1 MKTLFLECNMG
12 AAGDMLTAALLDL
25 LPEERQ
31 QEFLRVMNSIPG
43 VQVRVDP
50 AEKCGVRGLHVTVL
64 AHGQEEH
71 SHDVA
76 CGGPETAHVHEHSHE
91 HPHDHDHEHAHE
103 HDHEHEHDHGHEHE
117 HIHEQEHLHDHVH
130 DHDHGHG
137 HAHHHASLAD
147 VRAIVEGLPVPESVK
162 KKTMEV
168 YGLIAEAEAHAHGQP
183 VELVHFHEVGA
194 LDAVADVTAVCLLM
208 EWLGADRV
216 VASPVNLGGGQVKCA
231 HGVLPVPAPATAWL
245 VRGIPCYGGSV
256 QAELCTPTGAALLRT
271 FASSFGPMPAMT
283 VGAVGVGTGN
293 KDFAAANV
301 VRAFLGESGGAG
313 ESEHIV
319 ELACNLDDMTGEAV
333 AYAAGVLLAAGALD
347 VYTEAIQMKKNRP
360 AVKLCCL
367 CRPADAERLTG
378 LMLAHTTSW
387 GVRRCAMERVAQPRE
402 CRRVDTPYG
411 PVDVK
416 FAPGMLGKAKAEFDQ
431 AAAAAAAAGVP
442 LETVLE
448 AARRAFEK
456 R

>member
-1 MKTLFLECNMG
+1 MKTLYLECNMG

-25 LPEERQ
+25 LPEERR
-31 QEFLRVMNSIPG
+31 QEFLKVMNAIPG
-43 VQVRVDP
+43 VQMRAEP

-64 AHGQEEH
+64 AHGVEEH
-71 SHDVA
+71 SHDVP
-76 CGGPETAHVHEHSHE
+76 CGGADA
-91 HPHDHDHEHAHE
+91 PHLHG
-103 HDHEHEHDHGHEHE
+103 HDHGHEHE
-117 HIHEQEHLHDHVH
+117 HGHEHPHE
-130 DHDHGHG
+130 HDHGHDHEHPHEHEHG
-137 HAHHHASLAD
+137 HEHSHHHASLAD
-147 VRAIVEGLPVPESVK
+147 VRAIVEGLPVPETVK
-162 KKTMEV
+162 AKAMEV
-168 YGLIAEAEAHAHGQP
+168 YGLIAAAEAHAHGQP

-216 VASPVNLGGGQVKCA
+216 AASPVNLGGGQVKCA

-245 VRGIPCYGGSV
+245 MRDIPCYGGEV
-256 QAELCTPTGAALLRT
+256 QAELCTPTGAALLRA
-271 FASSFGPMPAMT
+271 FATSFGPMPAMT
-283 VGAVGVGTGN
+283 VKAVGVGAGN
-293 KDFAAANV
+293 KEFAAANV
-301 VRAFLGESGGAG
+301 VRAFLGETEGCG
-313 ESEHIV
+313 ETDQVV

-367 CRPADAERLTG
+367 CRPADAERLSG

-387 GVRRCAMERVAQPRE
+387 GVRRCAMERIVQPRE
-402 CRRVDTPYG
+402 CRRVETPYG
-411 PVDVK
+411 AVDVK
-416 FAPGMLGKAKAEFDQ
+416 FAPGMPGKAKAEFDQ

>member
-1 MKTLFLECNMG
+1 MKTLYLECNMG

-25 LPEERQ
+25 LPEERR
-31 QEFLRVMNSIPG
+31 QEFLKVMNAIPG
-43 VQVRVDP
+43 VQVRAEP

-64 AHGQEEH
+64 AHGVEEH
-71 SHDVA
+71 SHDVP
-76 CGGPETAHVHEHSHE
+76 CGGADAPHLHE
-91 HPHDHDHEHAHE
+91 HPHDHEHEHGHQ
-103 HDHEHEHDHGHEHE
+103 HPHEHDHGHDHEHPHEHE
-117 HIHEQEHLHDHVH
+117 HGHE
-130 DHDHGHG
+130 HG
-137 HAHHHASLAD
+137 HHHASLAD
-147 VRAIVEGLPVPESVK
+147 VRAIVEGLPVPETVK
-162 KKTMEV
+162 AKAMEV
-168 YGLIAEAEAHAHGQP
+168 YGLIAAAEAHAHGQP

-208 EWLGADRV
+208 EWLGVGRV
-216 VASPVNLGGGQVKCA
+216 AASPVNLGGGQVKCA

-245 VRGIPCYGGSV
+245 MRGIPCYGGEV
-256 QAELCTPTGAALLRT
+256 RAELCTPTGAALLRA
-271 FASSFGPMPAMT
+271 FATSFGPMPAMT
-283 VGAVGVGTGN
+283 VKAVGVGAGN
-293 KDFAAANV
+293 KEFAAANV
-301 VRAFLGESGGAG
+301 VRAFLGETEGCG
-313 ESEHIV
+313 EADQVV

-416 FAPGMLGKAKAEFDQ
+416 FAPGMPGKAKAEFDQ

>member
-1 MKTLFLECNMG
+1 MKTLYLECNMG

-25 LPEERQ
+25 LPEERR
-31 QEFLRVMNSIPG
+31 QEFLKVMNAIPG
-43 VQVRVDP
+43 VQMRAEP

-64 AHGQEEH
+64 AHGVEEH
-71 SHDVA
+71 SHDVP
-76 CGGPETAHVHEHSHE
+76 CGGADAPHLHGHDHGHE
-91 HPHDHDHEHAHE
+91 HP
-103 HDHEHEHDHGHEHE
+103 HEHDHGHEHAHE
-117 HIHEQEHLHDHVH
+117 HA
-130 DHDHGHG
+130 HGHEHG
-137 HAHHHASLAD
+137 HEHGHHHASLAD
-147 VRAIVEGLPVPESVK
+147 VRAIVEGLPVPETVK
-162 KKTMEV
+162 AKAMEV
-168 YGLIAEAEAHAHGQP
+168 YGLIAAAEAHAHGQP

-216 VASPVNLGGGQVKCA
+216 AASPVNLGGGQVKCA

-245 VRGIPCYGGSV
+245 MQGIPCYGGEV
-256 QAELCTPTGAALLRT
+256 QAELCTPTGAALLRA
-271 FASSFGPMPAMT
+271 FATSFGPMPAMT
-283 VGAVGVGTGN
+283 VKAVGVGAGN
-293 KDFAAANV
+293 KEFAAANV
-301 VRAFLGESGGAG
+301 VRAFLGETEGCG
-313 ESEHIV
+313 EADQVV
-319 ELACNLDDMTGEAV
+319 ELACNLDDMTGEAI

-347 VYTEAIQMKKNRP
+347 IYTEAIQMKKNRP

-367 CRPADAERLTG
+367 CRPADAERLSG

-387 GVRRCAMERVAQPRE
+387 GVRRCAMERIVQPRE
-402 CRRVDTPYG
+402 CRRVETPYG
-411 PVDVK
+411 AVDVK
-416 FAPGMLGKAKAEFDQ
+416 FAPGMPGKAKAEFDQ

>member
-1 MKTLFLECNMG
+1 MKTLYLECNMG

-25 LPEERQ
+25 LPEERR
-31 QEFLRVMNSIPG
+31 QEFLKVMNAIPG
-43 VQVRVDP
+43 VQVSVEP

-64 AHGQEEH
+64 AHGVEEH
-71 SHDVA
+71 SHDVP
-76 CGGPETAHVHEHSHE
+76 CGGAGQTHVHEHEHPHDHE
-91 HPHDHDHEHAHE
+91 HDHENVHEHDHDHEHAHE
-103 HDHEHEHDHGHEHE
+103 HAHDHEHAHEHDHH
-117 HIHEQEHLHDHVH
+117 
-130 DHDHGHG
+130 HG
-137 HAHHHASLAD
+137 HHHASLAD
-147 VRAIVEGLPVPESVK
+147 VRAIVEGLPVPETVK
-162 KKTMEV
+162 AKAMEV
-168 YGLIAEAEAHAHGQP
+168 YGLIARAEAHAHGQP

-216 VASPVNLGGGQVKCA
+216 AASPVNLGGGQVKCA

-245 VRGIPCYGGSV
+245 VRDIPCYGGDV
-256 QAELCTPTGAALLRT
+256 QTELCTPTGAALLRT

-283 VGAVGVGTGN
+283 VKAVGVGAGN

-301 VRAFLGESGGAG
+301 VRAFLGETG
-313 ESEHIV
+313 ESGASDQV
-319 ELACNLDDMTGEAV
+319 MELACNLDDMTGEAI

-367 CRPADAERLTG
+367 CRPADAERLSQ

-387 GVRRCAMERVAQPRE
+387 GVRRCAMERVVQPRE
-402 CRRVDTPYG
+402 CRRVETPYG

-416 FAPGMLGKAKAEFDQ
+416 FAPGAQGKAKAEFDQ

>member
-1 MKTLFLECNMG
+1 MKTLYLECNMG

-25 LPEERQ
+25 LPEERR
-31 QEFLRVMNSIPG
+31 QEFLKVMNAIPG
-43 VQVRVDP
+43 VQMRAEP

-64 AHGQEEH
+64 AHGVEEH
-71 SHDVA
+71 SHDVP
-76 CGGPETAHVHEHSHE
+76 CGGADAPHLHE
-91 HPHDHDHEHAHE
+91 HPHDH
-103 HDHEHEHDHGHEHE
+103 EHEHGHEH
-117 HIHEQEHLHDHVH
+117 
-130 DHDHGHG
+130 G
-137 HAHHHASLAD
+137 HHHASLAD
-147 VRAIVEGLPVPESVK
+147 VRAIVEGLPVPETVK
-162 KKTMEV
+162 AKAMEV
-168 YGLIAEAEAHAHGQP
+168 YGLIAAAEAHAHGQP

-216 VASPVNLGGGQVKCA
+216 AASPVNLGGGQVKCA

-245 VRGIPCYGGSV
+245 VRGIPCYGGEV
-256 QAELCTPTGAALLRT
+256 QAELCTPTGAALLRA
-271 FASSFGPMPAMT
+271 FATSFGPMPAMT
-283 VGAVGVGTGN
+283 VKAVGVGAGN
-293 KDFAAANV
+293 KEFAAANV
-301 VRAFLGESGGAG
+301 VRAFLGETEGCG
-313 ESEHIV
+313 EADQVV

-367 CRPADAERLTG
+367 CRPADAGRLSG

-387 GVRRCAMERVAQPRE
+387 GVRRCAMERIVQPRE
-402 CRRVDTPYG
+402 CRRVETPYG
-411 PVDVK
+411 AVDVK
-416 FAPGMLGKAKAEFDQ
+416 FAPGMPGKAKAEFDQ

>member
-25 LPEERQ
+25 LPEERR
-31 QEFLRVMNSIPG
+31 QEFLRVMNAIPG
-43 VQVRVDP
+43 VQVRAEP

-64 AHGQEEH
+64 AHGEEEH
-71 SHDVA
+71 SHDVP
-76 CGGPETAHVHEHSHE
+76 CGGAEEAHIHDHGHPHEHEHTHE
-91 HPHDHDHEHAHE
+91 HEHEHHHEHE
-103 HDHEHEHDHGHEHE
+103 HDHEHGHEYGAGREHDHAHS
-117 HIHEQEHLHDHVH
+117 
-130 DHDHGHG
+130 
-137 HAHHHASLAD
+137 HHHATLAD
-147 VRAIVEGLPVPESVK
+147 VRAIVEGMPVPAAVK
-162 KKTMEV
+162 AKAMEV

-245 VRGIPCYGGSV
+245 VRGVPCYSGDV
-256 QAELCTPTGAALLRT
+256 RAELCTPTGAALLRV
-271 FASSFGPMPAMT
+271 FASSFGPMPVMT
-283 VGAVGVGTGN
+283 VRAVGVGTGS

-301 VRAFLGESGGAG
+301 VRAFWG
-313 ESEHIV
+313 ESEGGERERV
-319 ELACNLDDMTGEAV
+319 AELACNLDDMTGEAI

-367 CRPADAERLTG
+367 CRPADADRLCG

-387 GVRRCAMERVAQPRE
+387 GVRRCEMERTVQPRE

-411 PVDVK
+411 PVEVK
-416 FAPGMLGKAKAEFDQ
+416 FSPAAPAKAKAEFDQ

>member
-25 LPEERQ
+25 LPEERR
-31 QEFLRVMNSIPG
+31 QEFLQVMNAIPG

-64 AHGQEEH
+64 AHGEEEH
-71 SHDVA
+71 SHDVP
-76 CGGPETAHVHEHSHE
+76 CGGAEEAHIHDHGHPHEHEHTHE
-91 HPHDHDHEHAHE
+91 HTHEHEHEHE
-103 HDHEHEHDHGHEHE
+103 HDHEHGHEHE
-117 HIHEQEHLHDHVH
+117 HH
-130 DHDHGHG
+130 HG
-137 HAHHHASLAD
+137 HHHASLAD

-168 YGLIAEAEAHAHGQP
+168 YGLIAEAETHAHGQP

-208 EWLGADRV
+208 EWLAPDRV
-216 VASPVNLGGGQVKCA
+216 VASPVNLGSGQVKCA

-245 VRGIPCYGGSV
+245 VRGIPCYSGDV
-256 QAELCTPTGAALLRT
+256 KAELCTPTGAALLRT

-283 VGAVGVGTGN
+283 VKAVGVGTGN
-293 KDFAAANV
+293 KNFAAANV
-301 VRAFLGESGGAG
+301 VRAFLGETG
-313 ESEHIV
+313 ESGASDQVV
-319 ELACNLDDMTGEAV
+319 ELACNLDDMTGEAI

-367 CRPADAERLTG
+367 CRPADADRLTD

-387 GVRRCAMERVAQPRE
+387 GVRRCEMERVAQPRE

-416 FAPGMLGKAKAEFDQ
+416 FSPAAPAKAKAEFDQ

>member
-25 LPEERQ
+25 LPEERR
-31 QEFLRVMNSIPG
+31 QEFLQVMNAIPG

-64 AHGQEEH
+64 AHGEEEH
-71 SHDVA
+71 SHDVP
-76 CGGPETAHVHEHSHE
+76 CGGAEEAHIHDHGHPHEHEHTHE
-91 HPHDHDHEHAHE
+91 HTHEHEHEHE
-103 HDHEHEHDHGHEHE
+103 HDHEHGHEHE
-117 HIHEQEHLHDHVH
+117 HH
-130 DHDHGHG
+130 HG
-137 HAHHHASLAD
+137 HHHASLAD

-194 LDAVADVTAVCLLM
+194 LDAVADVTAVCLQM
-208 EWLGADRV
+208 EWLAPDRV
-216 VASPVNLGGGQVKCA
+216 VASPVNLGSGQVKCA

-245 VRGIPCYGGSV
+245 VRGIPCYSGDV
-256 QAELCTPTGAALLRT
+256 KAELCTPTGAALLRT

-283 VGAVGVGTGN
+283 VGAVGVGAGN

-301 VRAFLGESGGAG
+301 VRAFWGESANGGRERVA
-313 ESEHIV
+313 
-319 ELACNLDDMTGEAV
+319 ELACNLDDMTGEAI

-367 CRPADAERLTG
+367 CRPADADRLTD

-387 GVRRCAMERVAQPRE
+387 GVRRCEMERMAQPRE

-416 FAPGMLGKAKAEFDQ
+416 FSPAAPAKAKAEFDQ

>member
-1 MKTLFLECNMG
+1 MSNHQHTLIIDG
-12 AAGDMLTAALLDL
+12 TSGISGDMTVAALLDL
-25 LPEERQ
+25 GA
-31 QEFLRVMNSIPG
+31 S
-43 VQVRVDP
+43 
-50 AEKCGVRGLHVTVL
+50 
-64 AHGQEEH
+64 EEH
-71 SHDVA
+71 LRDQLATLPVGGFEIAVTRVNKHGIDACDFDVQLA
-76 CGGPETAHVHEHSHE
+76 EELE
-91 HPHDHDHEHAHE
+91 NHDHDMVWLYGNEAGTEHTHEHEHYHHDHGEHEHEHCHE
-103 HDHEHEHDHGHEHE
+103 HDHEA
-117 HIHEQEHLHDHVH
+117 
-130 DHDHGHG
+130 HGHG
-137 HAHHHASLAD
+137 HEGHHHAHHHHHRSLAD
-147 VRAIVEGLPVPESVK
+147 VTAIIDDSQLSDGAKRRALAIFTALAA
-162 KKTMEV
+162 
-168 YGLIAEAEAHAHGQP
+168 AEAKAHGCP
-183 VELVHFHEVGA
+183 VGDVHFHEVGA

-216 VASPVNLGGGQVKCA
+216 AASPVNLGGGQVKCA

-245 VRGIPCYGGSV
+245 VRDIPCYGGDV
-256 QAELCTPTGAALLRT
+256 QTELCTPTGAALLRT

-283 VGAVGVGTGN
+283 VKAVGVGAGN

-301 VRAFLGESGGAG
+301 VRAFLGETG
-313 ESEHIV
+313 ESGASDQVV
-319 ELACNLDDMTGEAV
+319 ELACNLDDMTGEAI

-367 CRPADAERLTG
+367 CRPADAERLSQ

-387 GVRRCAMERVAQPRE
+387 GVRRCAMERVVQPRE
-402 CRRVDTPYG
+402 CRRVETPYG

-416 FAPGMLGKAKAEFDQ
+416 FAPGAQGKAKAEFDQ

>member
-1 MKTLFLECNMG
+1 MKTLYLECNMG

-25 LPEERQ
+25 LPEERR
-31 QEFLRVMNSIPG
+31 QEFLKVMNAIPG
-43 VQVRVDP
+43 VQVSVEP

-64 AHGQEEH
+64 AHGVEEH
-71 SHDVA
+71 SHDVP
-76 CGGPETAHVHEHSHE
+76 CGGAGQAHVHEHE
-91 HPHDHDHEHAHE
+91 HPHDHEHEHDHEHAHE
-103 HDHEHEHDHGHEHE
+103 HDHEHAHDHEHDHH
-117 HIHEQEHLHDHVH
+117 
-130 DHDHGHG
+130 HG
-137 HAHHHASLAD
+137 HHHASLAD
-147 VRAIVEGLPVPESVK
+147 VRAIVEGLPVPETVK
-162 KKTMEV
+162 AKAMEV
-168 YGLIAEAEAHAHGQP
+168 YGLIARAEAHAHGQP

-216 VASPVNLGGGQVKCA
+216 AASPVNLGGGQVKCA

-245 VRGIPCYGGSV
+245 VRDIPCYGGDV
-256 QAELCTPTGAALLRT
+256 QTELCTPTGAALLRT

-283 VGAVGVGTGN
+283 VKAVGET
-293 KDFAAANV
+293 
-301 VRAFLGESGGAG
+301 GESGA
-313 ESEHIV
+313 SDQVV
-319 ELACNLDDMTGEAV
+319 ELACNLDDMTGETI

-367 CRPADAERLTG
+367 CRPADAERLSQ

-387 GVRRCAMERVAQPRE
+387 GVRRCAMERVVQPRE
-402 CRRVDTPYG
+402 CRRVETPYG

-416 FAPGMLGKAKAEFDQ
+416 FAPGAQGKAKAEFDQ

>member
-1 MKTLFLECNMG
+1 MKTLYLECNMG

-25 LPEERQ
+25 LPEERR
-31 QEFLRVMNSIPG
+31 QEFLKVMNSIPG

-64 AHGQEEH
+64 AHGEEEH
-71 SHDVA
+71 SHDVP
-76 CGGPETAHVHEHSHE
+76 CGGADAPHLHE
-91 HPHDHDHEHAHE
+91 HPHDHDHEHGHEHPHEHGHDHEHPHEHE
-103 HDHEHEHDHGHEHE
+103 HDHEHDH
-117 HIHEQEHLHDHVH
+117 
-130 DHDHGHG
+130 HG
-137 HAHHHASLAD
+137 HHHASLAD
-147 VRAIVEGLPVPESVK
+147 VQAIVEGLPVPETVK
-162 KKTMEV
+162 AKAMEV
-168 YGLIAEAEAHAHGQP
+168 YGLIAQAEAHAHGQP

-208 EWLGADRV
+208 EWLAPERV
-216 VASPVNLGGGQVKCA
+216 AASPVNLGGGQVKCA

-245 VRGIPCYGGSV
+245 VQGIPCYGGDV
-256 QAELCTPTGAALLRT
+256 KAELCTPTGAALLRT

-283 VGAVGVGTGN
+283 VKAVGVGTGN

-301 VRAFLGESGGAG
+301 VRAFWG
-313 ESEHIV
+313 ESEETAGHERIV
-319 ELACNLDDMTGEAV
+319 ELACNLDDMTGEAI

-367 CRPADAERLTG
+367 CRPADAERLSQ

-387 GVRRCAMERVAQPRE
+387 GVRRCEMERMAQPRE

-416 FAPGMLGKAKAEFDQ
+416 FSPSMPSKAKAEFDQ

-448 AARRAFEK
+448 AARNAFEK

>member
-25 LPEERQ
+25 LPEERR
-31 QEFLRVMNSIPG
+31 QEFLQVMNAIPG

-64 AHGQEEH
+64 AHGEEEH
-71 SHDVA
+71 SHDVP
-76 CGGPETAHVHEHSHE
+76 CGGAEEAHIHDHGHPHEHEHTHE
-91 HPHDHDHEHAHE
+91 HEHEHHHEHEHE
-103 HDHEHEHDHGHEHE
+103 HDHEHGHEHE
-117 HIHEQEHLHDHVH
+117 HH
-130 DHDHGHG
+130 HG
-137 HAHHHASLAD
+137 HHHASLAD

-208 EWLGADRV
+208 EWLAPDRV
-216 VASPVNLGGGQVKCA
+216 VASPVNLGSGQVKCA

-245 VRGIPCYGGSV
+245 VRGIPCYSGEV
-256 QAELCTPTGAALLRT
+256 KAELCTPTGAALLRT

-301 VRAFLGESGGAG
+301 VRAFWGESANGGRERVA
-313 ESEHIV
+313 
-319 ELACNLDDMTGEAV
+319 ELACNLDDMTGEAI

-367 CRPADAERLTG
+367 CRPADADRLTD

-387 GVRRCAMERVAQPRE
+387 GVRRYEMERVAQPRE

-416 FAPGMLGKAKAEFDQ
+416 FSPAAPAKAKAEFDQ